1 MCIMLHPN
9 KYWTLTSNIII
20 SRNHVHRKKDWIN
33 NNCLMCDIK
42 FETTINTR
50 CYILRTHDHDHIADK
65 CSDTQIRYFQQR
77 FQRPIWKKRVKLWFY
92 PFFPVLT
99 AANRHFVPSCR
110 CFTCHSQV
118 AARAQGLPGLPGCD
132 WSSPRRVQQSDVVRT
147 SELPYWYIQ
156 VKELIQRGCILTLKI
171 NYTGLQYAVWWN
183 KISFSS
189 TLKSWRQADLY

>member
-1 MCIMLHPN
+1 MLRPN
-9 KYWTLTSNIII
+9 KYWTLASNVII

-33 NNCLMCDIK
+33 NNCLMC
-42 FETTINTR
+42 ETTINTR
-50 CYILRTHDHDHIADK
+50 CYIPRTLISASRLRMIMITLRINVPIHK
-65 CSDTQIRYFQQR
+65 SVTQQR

-99 AANRHFVPSCR
+99 AANRHFVPSWR

-156 VKELIQRGCILTLKI
+156 VQELIQRGCILTLKI
-171 NYTGLQYAVWWN
+171 YYTGLQNTWAW
-183 KISFSS
+183 
-189 TLKSWRQADLY
+189 